1 MNVKSFATLR
11 LTSGLLEVLPDQPI
25 LPSARAFEAV
35 IQTTTALAHPPY
47 LPGRHAG
54 HQGVIFHVLGHDG
67 TGGDKRALPY
77 RMTAHDRAIRA
88 ERCAFA
94 HARTRVN
101 PVHREV
107 RPRGD
112 DVREHAGRTAENV
125 VLQLDAII
133 DGHVVLDPDAVSD
146 ADLARHVHVL
156 SQRAVRTDHSP
167 ALDMAEM
174 PNLGAGAD
182 GGAGIHVA
190 ALVHEIILH
199 LQNFNVV
206 TRGDPLRGVFRV
218 EDGLGVLLH
227 EGIVHLRMV
236 RGDDHDVGTLHEFL
250 SQFLLPFVP
259 LPFVAELRDERI
271 EEDDVGPFLPEPLDY
286 LDRRGLAVVVDVLL
300 VSDTQYQHLRAFQ
313 RLGKPLVEHVRNA
326 SNAILGHPVVNH
338 HRRLDHRGVK
348 PVFARFPAQV
358 VRVQRDAVTAQ
369 ARARIERRKAE
380 RLRLRRLDHLPKVD
394 PHLVAEDR
402 QFVDQADVDVPVGV
416 LQNLRHLGDR
426 RRRSAENLVLQN
438 GLVHGRN
445 DVGSVLSQTA
455 HDLRRILRLEIDV
468 AGVHAFRG
476 EAQIEVLAALEAG
489 RFEDGLDQFFSSSR
503 IGRGLKHHHHPLVEI
518 PRDGAGRRFDVADV
532 GLLVGVKRGGNAD
545 RDEID
550 VPDETEV
557 GGGGEPPFG
566 DERGQVRIDDVADIV
581 VARVHQVHL
590 LLLNIETNGPE
601 TRLRLLYG
609 QRKSNIAEA
618 NDPGY
623 DGSILDFL

>member
-11 LTSGLLEVLPDQPI
+11 LTSSLLEVLPDQPI
-25 LPSARAFEAV
+25 LPPARAFETV

-77 RMTAHDRAIRA
+77 RMTAHDRAIRT

-94 HARTRVN
+94 HARTRVD

-133 DGHVVLDPDAVSD
+133 DGHVVLDSDAVSD

-206 TRGDPLRGVFRV
+206 TRGDPIKT
-218 EDGLGVLLH
+218 D
-227 EGIVHLRMV
+227 
-236 RGDDHDVGTLHEFL
+236 
-250 SQFLLPFVP
+250 
-259 LPFVAELRDERI
+259 
-271 EEDDVGPFLPEPLDY
+271 
-286 LDRRGLAVVVDVLL
+286 
-300 VSDTQYQHLRAFQ
+300 
-313 RLGKPLVEHVRNA
+313 
-326 SNAILGHPVVNH
+326 
-338 HRRLDHRGVK
+338 
-348 PVFARFPAQV
+348 
-358 VRVQRDAVTAQ
+358 
-369 ARARIERRKAE
+369 
-380 RLRLRRLDHLPKVD
+380 
-394 PHLVAEDR
+394 
-402 QFVDQADVDVPVGV
+402 
-416 LQNLRHLGDR
+416 
-426 RRRSAENLVLQN
+426 
-438 GLVHGRN
+438 
-445 DVGSVLSQTA
+445 
-455 HDLRRILRLEIDV
+455 
-468 AGVHAFRG
+468 
-476 EAQIEVLAALEAG
+476 
-489 RFEDGLDQFFSSSR
+489 
-503 IGRGLKHHHHPLVEI
+503 
-518 PRDGAGRRFDVADV
+518 
-532 GLLVGVKRGGNAD
+532 
-545 RDEID
+545 
-550 VPDETEV
+550 
-557 GGGGEPPFG
+557 
-566 DERGQVRIDDVADIV
+566 
-581 VARVHQVHL
+581 
-590 LLLNIETNGPE
+590 GPE

-623 DGSILDFL
+623 VGSVLDFCKRVSFTIRYFRRWITPRWRPRGSE